1 VIKNYL
7 KGLAAAAIIA
17 AACSFSCQNVMAQ
30 AVNIIP
36 YPQTVKKL
44 DGEFV
49 FSKSTKIV
57 YNKSDN
63 DIATALEP
71 LVSKLRQTA
80 GFKLAFGVKKPNRNF
95 ISVELTAKVIQPE
108 GYYLMINKNKIAIEA
123 STPAGVFYAVQ
134 SILQMLP
141 AEIESGRL
149 VHNVQWKIPAADIE
163 DSPVFAYRGLMLDV
177 ARHFMPYS
185 FLEKMVDLM
194 AMQKM
199 NTFHLHL
206 TDSQGW
212 RFESKKYPKLTQIG
226 AYRKGTPLNTT
237 YDYNSRPTD
246 TLYGGF
252 YTQEQ
257 LRKLVAYAK
266 SRFITIIPEIEMP
279 AHSRSAL
286 ASYPELACLDSTG
299 HAFAYPSQI
308 QDEYCT
314 KDSTFTFLTDILS
327 EVMDIFPSK
336 YIHIAGDEASK
347 ENWKKCP
354 ICQKRMADEHL
365 KSVDELQSYF
375 IKRIE
380 KFVNEKGRNIIG
392 WDEILEGGL
401 APNATVMSWR
411 GEQGGID
418 AARQGHKVVMTPGDY
433 CYFDHYQSTDTA
445 EPAAFGGL
453 TTLATVYGY
462 HPIPAELDSEDAKLV
477 TGTQGNLWTEY
488 VPTWQHAEYMFF
500 PRSTALAEVA
510 WTGTNKLPYDDF
522 ITRLLGYLKRLD
534 DHSVNYSKHLFD
546 IKLNTVTDSVTHQLK
561 AIPTGIPPGF
571 DVFYTTDGTR
581 PTATAQKYT
590 GPVTIT
596 GNTNLN
602 MGVIYKGLLVDDVQ
616 KSFTVNK
623 ATGKPSYLKT
633 PPNRYYNK
641 GGDHAWNNGI
651 LGSDNRFN
659 DGEWLGWN
667 GNDFEGTVDLQSP
680 QVIHTVTA
688 RFFNKPSSWIYMPSS
703 VTVSVSDDGVNFK
716 DLSTTNNPAVDKE
729 GLQVLKIDLNG
740 ITARYIKVLA
750 QYFGPIPKGQPGEGT
765 PAWLF
770 VDELKVD

>member
-1 VIKNYL
+1 MIKNHL
-7 KGLAAAAIIA
+7 KGLTAVVIA
-17 AACSFSCQNVMAQ
+17 VCLFNFQNLRAQ
-30 AVNIIP
+30 SINIIP
-36 YPQTVKKL
+36 YPQSVKKL

-49 FSKSTKIV
+49 FGKSTRIV
-57 YNKSDN
+57 YDKNN
-63 DIATALEP
+63 NEIAVALEP
-71 LVSKLRQTA
+71 LLSKLKQAA
-80 GFKLAFGVKKPNRNF
+80 GINLAYATQKPRRDF
-95 ISVELTAKVIQPE
+95 VTVELTDKITQPE
-108 GYYLMINKNKIAIEA
+108 GYHLLIGKHGISIEA
-123 STPAGVFYAVQ
+123 ASPAGVFYAVQ
-134 SILQMLP
+134 SVLQLLP
-141 AEIESGRL
+141 AEIENAQL
-149 VHNVQWKIPAADIE
+149 VQNVQWKITAADI
-163 DSPVFAYRGLMLDV
+163 DDKPVFAYRGLMLDV

-212 RFESKKYPKLTQIG
+212 RFESKKYPKLTRIG

-237 YDYNSRPTD
+237 YDYDSRPTD

-252 YTQEQ
+252 YTQKQ

-266 SRFITIIPEIEMP
+266 TKFITIIPEIEMP
-279 AHSRSAL
+279 AHSRAAL

-299 HAFAYPSQI
+299 HTFTYPSQI

-314 KDSTFTFLTDILS
+314 KDSTFTFLTDILT
-327 EVMDIFPSK
+327 EVMDVFPSK

-347 ENWKKCP
+347 VNWKKCP

-365 KSVDELQSYF
+365 TSVDELQSYF

-411 GEQGGID
+411 GEKGGMD
-418 AARQGHKVVMTPGDY
+418 AAEQGHKVIMTPEDY
-433 CYFDHYQSTDTA
+433 CYLDHYQSNDTA

-453 TTLATVYGY
+453 TTLATVYSY
-462 HPIPAELDSEDAKLV
+462 HPLPAELDSEDSKLI

-488 VPTWQHAEYMFF
+488 VPTYQHAEYMFF

-510 WTGTNKLPYDDF
+510 WTGNKLTYDDF
-522 ITRLLGYLKRLD
+522 TTRLLGYLKRLD
-534 DHSVNYSKHLFD
+534 DHNVNYSRHLFD

-561 AIPTGIPPGF
+561 AVPAGIPAGF
-571 DVFYTTDGTR
+571 DVYYTTDGTR
-581 PTATAQKYT
+581 PTAGAQKYT
-590 GPVTIT
+590 GPITIQ
-596 GNTNLN
+596 GNAEVNV
-602 MGVIYKGLLVDDVQ
+602 GVIYNGRLVDDVQ
-616 KSFTVNK
+616 KSFTLNK
-623 ATGKPSYLKT
+623 ATGKPSTLTT
-633 PPNRYYNK
+633 PPNKQYNK

-667 GNDFEGTVDLQSP
+667 GKDFEGTVDLETP
-680 QVIHTVTA
+680 QTVNTVTS

-703 VTVSVSDDGVNFK
+703 VTVSVSNDGVNFK
-716 DLSTTNNPAVDKE
+716 EVSTNTDLASDKD
-729 GLQVLKIDLNG
+729 GLHVLKVDMSG
-740 ITARYIKVLA
+740 ITTRYIRVLA
-750 QYFGPIPKGQPGEGT
+750 KNFGLIPKGKASEGN

-770 VDELKVD
+770 VDELKVE